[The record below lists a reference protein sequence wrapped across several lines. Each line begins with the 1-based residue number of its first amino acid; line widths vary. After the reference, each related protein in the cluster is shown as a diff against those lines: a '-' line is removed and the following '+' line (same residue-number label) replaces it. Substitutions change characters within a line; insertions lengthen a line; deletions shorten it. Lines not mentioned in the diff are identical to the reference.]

1 MKNNQIIIR
10 LSQACE
16 TSEVLSKHIGRI
28 TGLVDA
34 ENFAKL
40 MNNLGIE
47 SNPRK
52 PKESAVTREILD
64 TLKENPERFHLM
76 SKGILVSSSSCVVL
90 ERNRFKLDFEN
101 NGYAQPGILDG
112 GHNTF
117 AIAKYLLG
125 YVLDDVEIKK
135 IKDWESLIPAWENCD
150 DRLADLFANTSTEDG
165 SIEFRFVVPIEII
178 YPRNSNDD
186 ETLDIWG
193 LSHRDITH
201 ARNNNVQ
208 LSDSTKDNHQGFYDY
223 LKESLPDNI
232 RKKIEWK
239 TNDGGQIKAADVV
252 SLALIPLSKLPKD
265 IIGTE
270 ISPVKLYNSKQYCV
284 ETFRDILD
292 LKENAVQKNG
302 TWKGQ
307 TYVLTNTVIQSAL
320 DLAPQLVEL
329 YDFIYEKFPD
339 AYTKAGGRFGR
350 IEGVRI
356 YDEQHTTD
364 KKYSKKPFHTKYHER
379 ETSYQYADG
388 FIVPLVVG
396 LKELMVLDDEGKVRW
411 LFDPKEFLV
420 NNFDRILGMY
430 SSIIKFAKWDPQ
442 KIGKDKG
449 SYEIVAGAIEM
460 AATNY
465 KPMKEIT
472 LDDIE

>member
-1 MKNNQIIIR
+1 MNNNQIIIR

-16 TSEVLSKHIGRI
+16 TSEILSKHIGRI
-28 TGLVDA
+28 TGLIDA

-76 SKGILVSSSSCVVL
+76 SKGILVSSSSCDVL

-117 AIAKYLLG
+117 AIAKHLLG
-125 YVLDDVEIKK
+125 YVLDDMEIKK
-135 IKDWESLIPAWENCD
+135 IRDWESLVPIWKKCNE
-150 DRLADLFANTSTEDG
+150 RLADLFTNTSNEDG
-165 SIEFRFVVPIEII
+165 AMELRFVVPIEII
-178 YPRNSNDD
+178 FPRNPVDD
-186 ETLDIWG
+186 ETLDLWG

-208 LSDSTKDNHQGFYDY
+208 LTDATKDHHQGFYNY
-223 LKESLPDNI
+223 LKETLPENV

-252 SLALIPLSKLPKD
+252 SLALIPLSKLSKD

-284 ETFRDILD
+284 EVFREILE
-292 LKENAVQKNG
+292 KKGNG
-302 TWKGQ
+302 TWKGS
-307 TYVLTNTVIQSAL
+307 TYDLTNKSIKSAL
-320 DLAPQLVEL
+320 DLVPRLIEL
-329 YDFIYEKFPD
+329 YDFIYINFPD
-339 AYTKAGGRFGR
+339 AYNKAGGKFGR
-350 IEGVRI
+350 IDGVRI

-364 KKYSKKPFHTKYHER
+364 KKYSKKPFHTKYHEC
-379 ETSYQYADG
+379 ETDYQYADG

-396 LKELMVLDDEGKVRW
+396 LKEIMEFDSDGNVLW
-411 LFDPKEFLV
+411 LFDPKEFLKE
-420 NNFDRILGMY
+420 NFSNILGMY
-430 SSIIKFAKWDPQ
+430 SSIIKFANWDPQ

-449 SYEIVAGAIEM
+449 SYEIVSGAIKM
-460 AATNY
+460 AASNY
-465 KPMKEIT
+465 KPMKELT
-472 LDDIE
+472 LEI